1 MGPTPIWALMI
12 CAVSSAHEGRGDDD
26 VDRADALRRMQ
37 CLEPTEFGERRVGL
51 ALPSTHG
58 VPFGLAM
65 TNEQEAGHGVTV
77 PDLCDRGAAATT

>member
-1 MGPTPIWALMI
+1 
-12 CAVSSAHEGRGDDD
+12 
-26 VDRADALRRMQ
+26 MQ

-58 VPFGLAM
+58 VPFGLTM